1 MCDAAVV
8 AQCVYRRKSRRVKEN
23 LQGGGRVK
31 STNVQILLFADNIV
45 MVTEKSN
52 MHRNLDEV
60 KKVVDNWRLKM
71 HWWKIELM
79 MVSRTEEECN
89 MSIEGKDSEHIKKL
103 QYLGAR
109 IGTDGKS
116 DEEIEQ

>member
-1 MCDAAVV
+1 MCDGAVV
-8 AQCVYRRKSRRVKEN
+8 AQCVYGSKSRRVKAN

-45 MVTEKSN
+45 MVSEKSN
-52 MHRNLDEV
+52 MQRNLDEV
-60 KKVVDNWRLKM
+60 KKVMDNWRLKM
-71 HWWKIELM
+71 HWGKTKLM

-89 MSIEGKDSEHIKKL
+89 LSIEGKDSEHIKKL

-109 IGTDGKS
+109 IGADGKS